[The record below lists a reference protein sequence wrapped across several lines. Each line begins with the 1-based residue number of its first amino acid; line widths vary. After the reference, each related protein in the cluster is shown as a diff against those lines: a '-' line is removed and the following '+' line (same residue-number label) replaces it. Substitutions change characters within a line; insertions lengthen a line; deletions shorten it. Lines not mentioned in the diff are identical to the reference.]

1 MAKCP
6 ECGSVIEKLSELNTN
21 NTNVGKA
28 GPVGKAPY
36 KGAGNKLKSAP
47 SARPNP
53 TNAKTW
59 RTGGRKIMD

>member
-6 ECGSVIEKLSELNTN
+6 TCGSVMDKLSTLNTN

-28 GPVGKAPY
+28 GSAPKAPY
-36 KGAGNKLKSAP
+36 KGAGNKLKAGA

-53 TNAKTW
+53 TNGKTW
-59 RTGGRKIMD
+59 RTSGRKIMD

>member
-6 ECGSVIEKLSELNTN
+6 TCGSVMDKLSGLNSN
-21 NTNVGKA
+21 NTNVGGSRPA
-28 GPVGKAPY
+28 VKAPY
-36 KGAGNKLKSAP
+36 KGAGNKLKAGA

-53 TNAKTW
+53 TNGKTW